1 MKGKHENKRQ
11 KLNEGSH
18 LSKQDIET
26 LLLKISNIEAMARD
40 IKQQREGFNRKVTS
54 IANKRNLLNEQVKE
68 LITTAKEEREKRDNC
83 NNAISKIKEN
93 KSLLFKEVEGF
104 EEQSK
109 RLDQQLIEIQEK
121 KEQPR
126 RRSEFSA
133 KKIRHS
139 IQELEWKIQ
148 TTSNLSITEDRDLVD
163 KIARLEQKFKEVRE
177 SDVVARDLRTIF
189 SRINVLKGRLRG
201 LENEL
206 RSHARESRFHHK
218 TMIQAFKN
226 ADVLRKQADELHA
239 QFLEAKEQA
248 NSIHNEYLSYI
259 REINRI
265 RQDINKN
272 KQKFRAQ
279 QDAQRREKIEEK
291 TEDARKKFEEGR
303 KLSFEEFRTLIDKG
317 LI

>member
-1 MKGKHENKRQ
+1 MSE
-11 KLNEGSH
+11 
-18 LSKQDIET
+18 QDIESF
-26 LLLKISNIEAMARD
+26 LLKISNMEALARD

-68 LITTAKEEREKRDNC
+68 LIKTAKEEREKRDKC
-83 NNAISKIKEN
+83 NEAISRIKE
-93 KSLLFKEVEGF
+93 KKLILLKEVEGF
-104 EEQSK
+104 DEQAR
-109 RLDQQLIEIQEK
+109 RLDQQLNGIQEK
-121 KEQPR
+121 KVQPKR
-126 RRSEFSA
+126 QSELSA
-133 KKIRHS
+133 KKIRHN

-148 TTSNLSITEDRDLVD
+148 TTSNLSIMEEREIVE
-163 KIARLEQKFKEVRE
+163 KIARLEQKFREVRE
-177 SDVVARDLRTIF
+177 TDVVARDLRTIT
-189 SRINVLKGRLRG
+189 SRIDVLKARFRG

-206 RSHARESRFHHK
+206 RSQARESRFHHK

-226 ADVLRKQADELHA
+226 ADILRKHADELHA

-259 REINRI
+259 REISRI

-272 KQKFRAQ
+272 KQKYRAK

-291 TEDARKKFEEGR
+291 TEDAKKKFEEGR

>member
-1 MKGKHENKRQ
+1 M
-11 KLNEGSH
+11 
-18 LSKQDIET
+18 
-26 LLLKISNIEAMARD
+26 EALARD

-68 LITTAKEEREKRDNC
+68 LIKTAKEEREKRDNC
-83 NNAISKIKEN
+83 NDAISKIKE
-93 KSLLFKEVEGF
+93 KKLLLLKEVEGF
-104 EEQSK
+104 EEQAK
-109 RLDQQLIEIQEK
+109 RLDKQLNGIQEK
-121 KEQPR
+121 KDPPKK
-126 RRSEFSA
+126 RSDLSA
-133 KKIRHS
+133 RKIRRS

-148 TTSNLSITEDRDLVD
+148 TTSNLSIAEERDIVE
-163 KIARLEQKFKEVRE
+163 KIARLEQKFREVHE
-177 SDVVARDLRTIF
+177 TDVVARDLKTIQ
-189 SRINVLKGRLRG
+189 SRINVLKARFRG

-206 RSHARESRFHHK
+206 RSQARESRFHHK

-226 ADVLRKQADELHA
+226 ADILRKQADELHA
-239 QFLEAKEQA
+239 QFLESKEQA

-259 REINRI
+259 REISHL
-265 RQDINKN
+265 RQEINKN

>member
-1 MKGKHENKRQ
+1 M
-11 KLNEGSH
+11 
-18 LSKQDIET
+18 
-26 LLLKISNIEAMARD
+26 EALARD

-68 LITTAKEEREKRDNC
+68 LISTAKEEREKRDNC
-83 NNAISKIKEN
+83 NETISKIKE
-93 KSLLFKEVEGF
+93 KKLQLIKEVEGF
-104 EEQSK
+104 DEQAK
-109 RLDQQLIEIQEK
+109 RLDQQLNCIQEK
-121 KEQPR
+121 KVQPK

-133 KKIRHS
+133 KKIRRN

-148 TTSNLSITEDRDLVD
+148 TTSNLSIAEERDIVE
-163 KIARLEQKFKEVRE
+163 KIARLEQKFREVHE
-177 SDVVARDLRTIF
+177 SDVVTRDLKTIL
-189 SRINVLKGRLRG
+189 SRINVLKTRFRG

-206 RSHARESRFHHK
+206 RSQARESRFHHK

-226 ADVLRKQADELHA
+226 ADILRKQADELHA
-239 QFLEAKEQA
+239 QFLESKEQA
-248 NSIHNEYLSYI
+248 NAIHNEYLSYI
-259 REINRI
+259 REISHL
-265 RQDINKN
+265 RQEINKN

>member
-1 MKGKHENKRQ
+1 M
-11 KLNEGSH
+11 
-18 LSKQDIET
+18 
-26 LLLKISNIEAMARD
+26 EALARD

-68 LITTAKEEREKRDNC
+68 LIQTAKEEREKRDNC
-83 NNAISKIKEN
+83 NETISKIKE
-93 KSLLFKEVEGF
+93 KKLQLIKEVEGF
-104 EEQSK
+104 EEQAK
-109 RLDQQLIEIQEK
+109 RLDQQLNGIQEK
-121 KEQPR
+121 KVQPK

-133 KKIRHS
+133 KKIRNN

-148 TTSNLSITEDRDLVD
+148 TTSNLSIAEERDIVE
-163 KIARLEQKFKEVRE
+163 KIARLEQKFREVHE
-177 SDVVARDLRTIF
+177 SDVVARDLKTIL
-189 SRINVLKGRLRG
+189 SRINVLKTRFRG

-206 RSHARESRFHHK
+206 RSQARESRFHHK

-226 ADVLRKQADELHA
+226 ADILRKQADELHA
-239 QFLEAKEQA
+239 QFLESKEQA
-248 NSIHNEYLSYI
+248 NAIHNEYLSYI
-259 REINRI
+259 REISHL

>member
-1 MKGKHENKRQ
+1 M
-11 KLNEGSH
+11 
-18 LSKQDIET
+18 
-26 LLLKISNIEAMARD
+26 EALARD

-68 LITTAKEEREKRDNC
+68 LIKTAKEEREKRDKC
-83 NNAISKIKEN
+83 NETISKIKE
-93 KSLLFKEVEGF
+93 KKLLLVKEVEGF
-104 EEQSK
+104 EEQAK
-109 RLDQQLIEIQEK
+109 RLDKQLNGIQEK
-121 KEQPR
+121 KDQPK
-126 RRSEFSA
+126 RRSDLSA
-133 KKIRHS
+133 RKIRRS

-148 TTSNLSITEDRDLVD
+148 TTSNLTISEERDIVE
-163 KIARLEQKFKEVRE
+163 KIARLEQKFREVHE
-177 SDVVARDLRTIF
+177 TDVVARDLKTIL
-189 SRINVLKGRLRG
+189 SRINVLKARFRG
-201 LENEL
+201 LDNEL
-206 RSHARESRFHHK
+206 RSQARESRFHHK

-226 ADVLRKQADELHA
+226 ADILRKQADELHA
-239 QFLEAKEQA
+239 QFLESKEHA

-259 REINRI
+259 REISNL
-265 RQDINKN
+265 RQAINKN

>member
-1 MKGKHENKRQ
+1 MSE
-11 KLNEGSH
+11 
-18 LSKQDIET
+18 QDIEA
-26 LLLKISNIEAMARD
+26 LLLKISNIEASARD

-54 IANKRNLLNEQVKE
+54 IANERNLLNEQVKE
-68 LITTAKEEREKRDNC
+68 LIRTAKEEREKRDNC
-83 NNAISKIKEN
+83 NEAISKIKE
-93 KSLLFKEVEGF
+93 KKLLLIKEIEGF
-104 EEQSK
+104 EEQAK
-109 RLDQQLIEIQEK
+109 RLDQQLNGIQEK
-121 KEQPR
+121 KAQSK
-126 RRSEFSA
+126 RRSELSA
-133 KKIRHS
+133 KKLRHS

-148 TTSNLSITEDRDLVD
+148 TTSNLSITEEREIVEQV
-163 KIARLEQKFKEVRE
+163 ARLEQKFREVRE
-177 SDVVARDLRTIF
+177 TDVVTRDIRTII
-189 SRINVLKGRLRG
+189 SRINVLKGRIRG

-206 RSHARESRFHHK
+206 RSQARESRFHHK

-226 ADVLRKQADELHA
+226 ADFLRKQADESHA
-239 QFLEAKEQA
+239 QFLNAKEQA

-265 RQDINKN
+265 RQNINKN
-272 KQKFRAQ
+272 KQKHRAQ